1 MESRYTTMSDTSA
14 YHGPEYP
21 TEAHGSIPAFNSYEE
36 EANFWDT
43 HSITDLKAET
53 EAVKVSA
60 TRGLSANV
68 QVRFDP
74 ETDHELE
81 AIARE
86 RGMKKATLIR
96 TWVLE
101 RLRQNLVLNGFL
113 WFSFPSIDLHGIICI
128 EEKLTII
135 DCWLER

>member
-1 MESRYTTMSDTSA
+1 MEGRKTEMSERTD
-14 YHGPEYP
+14 YKGPEYP
-21 TEAHGSIPAFNSYEE
+21 TEAHGSIPAFHSYEE
-36 EANFWDT
+36 EAEFRDT
-43 HSITDLKAET
+43 HDFTDFKQET
-53 EAVKVSA
+53 TPVTVRA

-74 ETDHELE
+74 ETDHELD

-101 RLRQNLVLNGFL
+101 RIRQNRHA
-113 WFSFPSIDLHGIICI
+113 S
-128 EEKLTII
+128 
-135 DCWLER
+135 

>member
-1 MESRYTTMSDTSA
+1 MSDIST
-14 YHGPEYP
+14 YDGPEYP

-43 HSITDLKAET
+43 HSITDFKGET
-53 EAVKVSA
+53 EAVKVRA

-86 RGMKKATLIR
+86 RGVKKATLIR
-96 TWVLE
+96 IWVLE
-101 RLRQNLVLNGFL
+101 RLRQDQNLHA
-113 WFSFPSIDLHGIICI
+113 S
-128 EEKLTII
+128 
-135 DCWLER
+135 

>member
-1 MESRYTTMSDTSA
+1 MEGRYTTMSDRSA
-14 YHGPEYP
+14 YHGPSYP

-43 HSITDLKAET
+43 HSITDFKEET
-53 EAVKVSA
+53 EAVQVRA

-101 RLRQNLVLNGFL
+101 RLRQDRNRHA
-113 WFSFPSIDLHGIICI
+113 S
-128 EEKLTII
+128 
-135 DCWLER
+135 

>member
-1 MESRYTTMSDTSA
+1 MSDTST
-14 YHGPEYP
+14 YKGPEYP

-36 EANFWDT
+36 EASFWDT
-43 HSITDLKAET
+43 HSITELKAET
-53 EAVKVSA
+53 EAVEVSA
-60 TRGLSANV
+60 TRDLSANV

-86 RGMKKATLIR
+86 RVMKKATLIR

-101 RLRQNLVLNGFL
+101 RLRQDRNRHA
-113 WFSFPSIDLHGIICI
+113 S
-128 EEKLTII
+128 
-135 DCWLER
+135 

>member
-1 MESRYTTMSDTSA
+1 MSDQPV
-14 YHGPEYP
+14 YEGPKYP
-21 TEAHGSIPAFNSYEE
+21 TEARGSIPAFNSYEE

-43 HSITDLKAET
+43 HSITDFIEET
-53 EAVKVSA
+53 EPVKVRA

-96 TWVLE
+96 TWVIE
-101 RLRQNLVLNGFL
+101 RLRQDRNRNV
-113 WFSFPSIDLHGIICI
+113 S
-128 EEKLTII
+128 
-135 DCWLER
+135 

>member
-1 MESRYTTMSDTSA
+1 MEGRYTTMNDKSIYS
-14 YHGPEYP
+14 GPEYP

-43 HSITDLKAET
+43 HSITDFAEET
-53 EAVKVSA
+53 EAVKVRA

-81 AIARE
+81 VIARE

-101 RLRQNLVLNGFL
+101 RLRQDRNRHA
-113 WFSFPSIDLHGIICI
+113 S
-128 EEKLTII
+128 
-135 DCWLER
+135 

>member
-1 MESRYTTMSDTSA
+1 MSDQSV
-14 YHGPEYP
+14 YHGPAYP
-21 TEAHGSIPAFNSYEE
+21 TEEHGSIPAFNSYEE

-43 HSITDLKAET
+43 HSITDFKEEI
-53 EAVKVSA
+53 EAVKVRS

-101 RLRQNLVLNGFL
+101 RLRQDRNRHA
-113 WFSFPSIDLHGIICI
+113 S
-128 EEKLTII
+128 
-135 DCWLER
+135 

>member
-1 MESRYTTMSDTSA
+1 MNDKSA
-14 YHGPEYP
+14 YNGPEYP

-43 HSITDLKAET
+43 HSTTDFREET
-53 EAVKVSA
+53 EAVKVRA
-60 TRGLSANV
+60 TRGLSANI

-81 AIARE
+81 VIARE

-96 TWVLE
+96 TWVFRTTAPGPEPPCFLE
-101 RLRQNLVLNGFL
+101 KGNLHSLVQRVSDS
-113 WFSFPSIDLHGIICI
+113 SF
-128 EEKLTII
+128 ERKLCVWSP
-135 DCWLER
+135 D

>member
-1 MESRYTTMSDTSA
+1 MEGRYTTMNDKSA
-14 YHGPEYP
+14 YKGPKYP
-21 TEAHGSIPAFNSYEE
+21 TEAHGSIPAFKSYEE

-43 HSITDLKAET
+43 HSITEFKEET
-53 EAVKVSA
+53 EPVKVRA
-60 TRGLSANV
+60 TRGLSANI

-101 RLRQNLVLNGFL
+101 RLRQDRNRRV
-113 WFSFPSIDLHGIICI
+113 S
-128 EEKLTII
+128 
-135 DCWLER
+135 

>member
-1 MESRYTTMSDTSA
+1 MNDQSVYK
-14 YHGPEYP
+14 GPEYP
-21 TEAHGSIPAFNSYEE
+21 TAAHGSIPAFNNYEE

-43 HSITDLKAET
+43 HSITDFTKET
-53 EAVKVSA
+53 GPVKVRT

-86 RGMKKATLIR
+86 RGIKKATLIR
-96 TWVLE
+96 MWVLE
-101 RLRQNLVLNGFL
+101 RLRQDRNRDA
-113 WFSFPSIDLHGIICI
+113 S
-128 EEKLTII
+128 
-135 DCWLER
+135 

>member
-1 MESRYTTMSDTSA
+1 MEGRYTTMSDTSA
-14 YHGPEYP
+14 YNGPEYP

-43 HSITDLKAET
+43 HSITDFKGET
-53 EAVKVSA
+53 EPVKVRA
-60 TRGLSANV
+60 TRGLSENV

-86 RGMKKATLIR
+86 RGVKKATLIR
-96 TWVLE
+96 MWVLE
-101 RLRQNLVLNGFL
+101 RQRQDQNRHA
-113 WFSFPSIDLHGIICI
+113 S
-128 EEKLTII
+128 
-135 DCWLER
+135 

>member
-1 MESRYTTMSDTSA
+1 MSDKLT
-14 YHGPEYP
+14 YNGPKYP

-43 HSITDLKAET
+43 HSTADFTNET
-53 EAVKVSA
+53 EAVKVHA

-68 QVRFDP
+68 QVRFEP

-96 TWVLE
+96 TWVLD
-101 RLRQNLVLNGFL
+101 RLRQ
-113 WFSFPSIDLHGIICI
+113 
-128 EEKLTII
+128 
-135 DCWLER
+135 ERNHHAS